1 MGPPPPPPP
10 PRQTPDSRTSEAAE
24 VGAKAPPVD
33 VETTGNAPDPVA
45 ELFPVFAAVPL
56 GAPGLGGPPL
66 GAPGAPGIGPLNI
79 LCLVRNLCRRV
90 RLRELRVILDAGA
103 STSNNGLRRLDRFG
117 KTVFLIRSPRRHG
130 YVNAWK
136 KLPRDRFTHLEEPG
150 SPGTRCAPSA
160 MICHRASIWPTPAR
174 SGAGR

>member
-1 MGPPPPPPP
+1 V
-10 PRQTPDSRTSEAAE
+10 RRFLSLLVSR
-24 VGAKAPPVD
+24 
-33 VETTGNAPDPVA
+33 GNAKLID
-45 ELFPVFAAVPL
+45 LTTDL
-56 GAPGLGGPPL
+56 L
-66 GAPGAPGIGPLNI
+66 
-79 LCLVRNLCRRV
+79 RNLCRRV